1 MTKRI
6 LITSGPTREYLDPVR
21 YLSNA
26 SSGKMGAALAKAALK
41 TGYGVTIVSGP
52 VACDYPQEANVVQV
66 TTTEEMLHACW
77 QVFPECVGAIGA
89 AAPCDYRPK
98 NMSAEKIKKSDDFPL
113 TLEFVATPD
122 IFAEL
127 GKIKRPD
134 QWLVP
139 FALETTC
146 NAKSYALDKLRRKN
160 GDLIILNGPQ
170 SMLQDHIEVEVL
182 DRTGTALAT
191 FGGSKESVAV
201 QIMHIIQNI
210 SQMAA
215 GNGADRS

>member
-1 MTKRI
+1 MAKRI

-41 TGYGVTIVSGP
+41 AGFEVTVISGP
-52 VACDYPQEANVVQV
+52 VACDYPQESNIIPV
-66 TTTEEMLHACW
+66 TTTEEMLHACL
-77 QVFPECVGAIGA
+77 QGFPECIGAIGA

-98 NMSAEKIKKSDDFPL
+98 NVSVEKIKKNDHSPL
-113 TLEFVATPD
+113 TLEFVETPD

-139 FALETTC
+139 FALETEK
-146 NAKSYALDKLRRKN
+146 NANSHALDKLRRKN
-160 GDLIILNGPQ
+160 GDLVILNGPQ
-170 SMLQDHIEVEVL
+170 AMLQDQIEVEII
-182 DRTGTALAT
+182 DRTGETVAT
-191 FGGSKESVAV
+191 FDGPKESVAV
-201 QIMHIIQNI
+201 QIMHAIQTI
-210 SQMAA
+210 
-215 GNGADRS
+215 ADR